1 MKEVKKEITDKKNL
15 KMYWQTGLALTQII
29 TGIGLMMFLTVHLF
43 GTSTINFGRG
53 VFDWYG
59 GHLDHTQWFVK
70 VAVWSVIIAVMAHG
84 LNGLRISL
92 RYFTKAPE
100 IHGFVIKSGYR
111 DSKLWYLFFAT
122 GLIMFITVIVHV
134 VMTYFMP
141 TQTAIDTQEVIER
154 LRNNPWY
161 FYMMLFVFLPSVLF
175 HCLYGTRAI
184 LIYFGLFT
192 KHLPKIDMILLA
204 IGIAL
209 ATLGAWNLFLFF
221 RMGG

>member
-1 MKEVKKEITDKKNL
+1 MNRRMV
-15 KMYWQTGLALTQII
+15 WQTGLALMQIF

-53 VFDWYG
+53 AFDWYG

-70 VAVWSVIIAVMAHG
+70 AAVWLVITAVLVHG

-92 RYFTKAPE
+92 RYFRKTPE

-122 GLIMFITVIVHV
+122 GLVMFVTVIVHV
-134 VMTYFMP
+134 AMTYFIP
-141 TQTAIDTQEVIER
+141 TETAITAKEVINR
-154 LRNNPWY
+154 LRHNTWY
-161 FYMMLFVFLPSVLF
+161 FIMMLFVFLPSALF

-192 KHLPKIDMILLA
+192 KHLPKIDVILLA

-209 ATLGAWNLFLFF
+209 AILGTRNLLLFF
-221 RMGG
+221 GMGG